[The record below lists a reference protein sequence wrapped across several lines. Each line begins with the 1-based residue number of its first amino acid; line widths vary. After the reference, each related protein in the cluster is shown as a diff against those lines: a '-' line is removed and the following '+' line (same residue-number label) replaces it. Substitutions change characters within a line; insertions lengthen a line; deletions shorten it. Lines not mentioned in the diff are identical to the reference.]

1 MITIVYW
8 EELESAYNDDAA
20 EMAAVDGDSEMLTV
34 TESIETAFA
43 KIKHHQEATEG
54 RDIQYMLTFW
64 LDGEILCHAMIA
76 ENTSVDTCREE
87 ILKYVKSFM
96 H

>member
-8 EELESAYNDDAA
+8 EELESEFSEEAG

-43 KIKHHQEATEG
+43 KIKYHQEATEG
-54 RDIQYMLTFW
+54 CDIQYMLTFW